1 MTKPITQKQEEI
13 LTLLYKY
20 RFLNRVQIQTFL
32 NHKYHK
38 RINDWLKDLNQ
49 KEYIN
54 RIYSTN
60 FGENTKPAIYYIGL
74 NGIRYLKLQDDCS
87 LEVLRKFYRDKDRS
101 ESFIDQCLLV
111 GDIALSLRKA
121 IIQSKDEGHQLTY
134 AFATATDL
142 ADTDYR
148 FNFLYELNVDIFIK
162 KQLKKKTSKKTTTTF
177 FIFLIIPPTLPQYSI
192 RKRIKDIIGLYNGY
206 DWNEQEDQVF
216 PEIMTICPVLSTLI
230 YAKRLT
236 RRLLAEEDNP
246 EDLHIQFTT
255 ADKIQKEG
263 VASKIWEQVN

>member
-1 MTKPITQKQEEI
+1 MTKPITQKQQEI

-20 RFLNRVQIQTFL
+20 RFLNRVQVQTFL

-74 NGIRYLKLQDDCS
+74 NGIRYLKSHEDCS

-101 ESFIDQCLLV
+101 ESFIEQCLLV
-111 GDIALSLRKA
+111 GDIVLNLRKA
-121 IIQSKDEGHQLTY
+121 SIQNKEEKQLAYTV
-134 AFATATDL
+134 ATATDL
-142 ADTDYR
+142 ADPNYR
-148 FNFLYELNVDIFIK
+148 FNFLTEIKVDIAIK
-162 KQLKKKTSKKTTTTF
+162 RQSQKKTEKSAETTY
-177 FIFLIIPPTLPQYSI
+177 FLFWIISPTLPQYSI
-192 RKRIKDIIGLYNGY
+192 RKIMKGLIAFYFNSEWETTI
-206 DWNEQEDQVF
+206 DDTF
-216 PEIMTICPVLSTLI
+216 PEIMFICPTLAILI
-230 YAKRLT
+230 YAKRMT
-236 RRLLAEEDNP
+236 RKLLEDNDDP

-255 ADKIQKEG
+255 IDQVKKHGATGE
-263 VASKIWEQVN
+263 IWEAI